1 MGRTDQIAVS
11 GGSITETS
19 ETNPPS
25 NPIELGEHDTTDAFP
40 MSDEDV
46 EFLQSLDAD
55 PKPVKL
61 EFTHSGE
68 VRLSAS
74 QHVGVLTTPSGLQI
88 EITPKE
94 TITNLLWALQFAFD
108 VDAQTVDAP
117 TTLAPART
125 FIDALGALYASALE
139 EVLSQGLH
147 RDYVRRQETS
157 QRVRGRINLTQQ
169 LQRSNPVPT
178 DFEIEYDAHTADTV
192 LNRGI
197 LTATRRLVALVDDV
211 DIADRLDFQRNR
223 LRKHVSETI
232 VTATELEQVD
242 LTRLNQHYETAL
254 SLARIVLTEDF
265 FEDLSPG
272 HRQSFGLF
280 LNMNS
285 IFEAMVERAFREAS
299 YRVEDEWS
307 VEGQASIPNL
317 IDGPHAVSMTPDV
330 VVSNSDKE
338 YQLVADAKWKTGST
352 SSGDVYQLT
361 SYILA
366 LDAPGFI
373 VYPEQTSW
381 TEAHSIVNENYSLR
395 SITLPTAT
403 DAGSYESYRERLV
416 DAAEE
421 VLQNCHTMQ

>member
-1 MGRTDQIAVS
+1 MGRTDHIAVS
-11 GGSITETS
+11 GGSVTETS

-25 NPIELGEHDTTDAFP
+25 NPIKLGEHDTTDAFP

-55 PKPVKL
+55 PRPIKL

-68 VRLSAS
+68 VRLSAA

-108 VDAQTVDAP
+108 VDAQTINAP

-147 RDYVRRQETS
+147 RDYVRQQETS

-197 LTATRRLVALVDDV
+197 LTATRRLIALVDDV

-285 IFEAMVERAFREAS
+285 VFEAMVERAFREAS
-299 YRVEDEWS
+299 YRVEDGWH

-330 VVSNSDKE
+330 VVSDSDKE

-366 LDAPGFI
+366 LDTPGFI
-373 VYPEQTSW
+373 VYPEQPSW
-381 TEAHSIVNENYSLR
+381 SEAHSIVNEMHSLR

-403 DAGSYESYRERLV
+403 TAGSYESYKSRLV
-416 DAAEE
+416 HAAKK
-421 VLQNCHTMQ
+421 VLHDCHATH